1 MSINRIPRL
10 YKSAFERVH
19 SDYQSALLI
28 NARSLVIVAIFVVFY
43 LPTLYFI
50 SIGSETAL
58 YDSLALRLIGSF
70 LCLGVALNDYC
81 FNHHESLY
89 RVWSYITFSYLFPFF
104 SFYMFLMN
112 DGHPF
117 WLTTLITHYFY
128 TKIIFDWVNTLLMW
142 LIGISIAIGCYI
154 LQNGSLVLPEPL
166 LYSLYLLPGII
177 FASIVFD
184 HMREISTQQRVHTS
198 VNQNLKSLAASI
210 AHEMRNPL
218 AQIHGNLYL
227 IEELQKEI
235 PYMYGAKPVVA
246 QHINNAKR
254 VIKNGLQVID
264 LTMDAIKDTPVNQ
277 DGFKLLSARAI
288 VDEAAADYAYEEVA
302 HAKLV
307 SVEGDDFKL
316 MAEPVMVKYVLYNLL
331 QNALWYIKTRSDTE
345 ISISLLP
352 NAGNDYHCIEVRD
365 DGPGIPPAAIPQLF
379 DSFYTS
385 GKHGGT
391 GLGLSYCKRTMNA
404 LGGDIHCHSELNQY
418 TVFTLSFPV
427 VSSAQQPQGEPNQ
440 EPQQTTP
447 TSWAD
452 NTVLVV
458 EDDIF
463 GRKLTES
470 MLRKLQIGCFT
481 AKNGKEA
488 LEVLKVQRC
497 DLILTDLHM
506 PVINGWELTQRVR
519 HSKGDDID
527 PLIPIIALSSTS
539 EALIKTAIQT
549 GVNDY
554 LAKPVT
560 LEKLLPKLRQ
570 WLPVCT

>member
-1 MSINRIPRL
+1 MLIHLLWNHIRSVTVATYI
-10 YKSAFERVH
+10 S
-19 SDYQSALLI
+19 YQSALSL
-28 NARSLVIVAIFVVFY
+28 NERSLTYIAWFIVFY
-43 LPTLYFI
+43 LPALYFFEQI
-50 SIGSETAL
+50 VSSTTYNSMPI
-58 YDSLALRLIGSF
+58 RLVGSF
-70 LCLGVALNDYC
+70 LCLGLALKDYC
-81 FNHHESLY
+81 FANRPFIFHLWAY
-89 RVWSYITFSYLFPFF
+89 VTYSYIFPFF
-104 SFYMFLMN
+104 GFYMLLIT
-112 DGHPF
+112 DGD
-117 WLTTLITHYFY
+117 LIWMISTVTHYFY
-128 TKIIFDWVNTLLMW
+128 TKLIFDWLNTLIMW
-142 LIGISIAIGCYI
+142 LIGVTTAIIFHI
-154 LQNGSLVLPEPL
+154 LQYGAVIMPQPL
-166 LYSLYLLPGII
+166 LDSLPLLMGVI

-184 HMREISTQQRVHTS
+184 HMREISTQQRVYTA

-264 LTMDAIKDTPVNQ
+264 LTMDAIKDKPLNKH
-277 DGFKLLSARAI
+277 DFKLLSARAI
-288 VDEAAADYAYEEVA
+288 VDEAVADYAYEEVA

-307 SVEGDDFKL
+307 SVAGDDFKL

-331 QNALWYIKTRSDTE
+331 QNALWYIKTQSDAE

-352 NAGNDYHCIEVRD
+352 NVGNDYHCIEVRD
-365 DGPGIPPAAIPQLF
+365 DGPGIPPEAIPNLF

-427 VSSAQQPQGEPNQ
+427 ASIAQQPQSEPNQ
-440 EPQQTTP
+440 EPQETTP

-452 NTVLVV
+452 KTVLVV

-481 AKNGKEA
+481 AKNGEEA

-519 HSKGDDID
+519 HSKGEAIN

-560 LEKLLPKLRQ
+560 FEKLLPKLRQ